1 MQEDGSSLPST
12 PWPFSHPH
20 FEHNTA
26 KTPDVDLGIV
36 PFLFAVD
43 DLRCHPKDGS
53 LYRFV
58 GTNDHINVVRPL
70 RDSKTRYFTK
80 SELLLDEDVVRF

>member
-1 MQEDGSSLPST
+1 MTT
-12 PWPFSHPH
+12 PWPLSRPH
-20 FEHNTA
+20 FEHNA
-26 KTPDVDLGIV
+26 ANAPDVDLGIV
-36 PFLFAVD
+36 SFLFGID

-53 LYRFV
+53 LHRSV
-58 GTNDHINVVRPL
+58 SADHVDIVRPL